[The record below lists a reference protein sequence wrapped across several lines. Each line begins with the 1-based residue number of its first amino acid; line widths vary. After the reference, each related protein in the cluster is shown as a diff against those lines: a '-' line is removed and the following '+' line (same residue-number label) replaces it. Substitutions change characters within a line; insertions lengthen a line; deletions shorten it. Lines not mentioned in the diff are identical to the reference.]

1 MAALSRAPTVQDEE
15 RVQGEGGRGERVNRE
30 RGRG

>member
-15 RVQGEGGRGERVNRE
+15 RVKGEGGRVRRREGET
-30 RGRG
+30 GKG